1 MAGTPLLGDQ
11 LLLETYSYL
20 DDSAVH
26 LLQPGETDAAAMARL
41 LALPA
46 FEVIQILMVVIA
58 AVAMLLSQICQVSHA
73 VVLL

>member
-26 LLQPGETDAAAMARL
+26 LLQPGEIDAAAMARL

-46 FEVIQILMVVIA
+46 FEVQRPSTLSLMHLQCCKR
-58 AVAMLLSQICQVSHA
+58 AMYA
-73 VVLL
+73 N

>member
-1 MAGTPLLGDQ
+1 MTGTPLLGDQ

-20 DDSAVH
+20 DESAVH

-46 FEVIQILMVVIA
+46 FEVNRSSKLS
-58 AVAMLLSQICQVSHA
+58 LLQLQCCK
-73 VVLL
+73 